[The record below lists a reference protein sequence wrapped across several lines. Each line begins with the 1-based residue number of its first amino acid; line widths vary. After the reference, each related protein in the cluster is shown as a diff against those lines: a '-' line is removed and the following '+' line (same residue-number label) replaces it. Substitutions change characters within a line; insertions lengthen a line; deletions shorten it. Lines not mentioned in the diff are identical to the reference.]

1 MTDERLIEVVNDYLS
16 TASEEEKTKF
26 IEAHRKLEYFYLD
39 KYLDN
44 EEYSSLSDFFA
55 KLSGSLDEMAEEVGY
70 EDNRA
75 YYDRICKE
83 LRQKHKQQ
91 VHANSEVKEYATV
104 EA

>member
-1 MTDERLIEVVNDYLS
+1 
-16 TASEEEKTKF
+16 
-26 IEAHRKLEYFYLD
+26 
-39 KYLDN
+39 
-44 EEYSSLSDFFA
+44 
-55 KLSGSLDEMAEEVGY
+55 MAEEVGY

-104 EA
+104 KA

>member
-1 MTDERLIEVVNDYLS
+1 MCKEER
-16 TASEEEKTKF
+16 TRF

-44 EEYSSLSDFFA
+44 EEYNSLMDYFA
-55 KLSGSLDEMAEEVGY
+55 KLSGSLDEMAEEVGF
-70 EDNRA
+70 EDNRT

-83 LRQKHKQQ
+83 LRQKHKQPEEIS
-91 VHANSEVKEYATV
+91 SEVKEYATV